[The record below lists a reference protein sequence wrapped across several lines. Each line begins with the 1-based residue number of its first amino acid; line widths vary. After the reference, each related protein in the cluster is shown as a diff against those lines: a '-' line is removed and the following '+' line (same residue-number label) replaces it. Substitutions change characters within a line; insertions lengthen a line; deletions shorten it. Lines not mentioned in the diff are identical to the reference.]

1 MNSPEKIKRIAN
13 KAGGVGGIG
22 DRLPVRPMEAVAALY
37 SEAEETRAPGTD
49 AVANRWREQ
58 RMLHCKGLKR
68 DTANSLW
75 FAQREALSII
85 HSTAH
90 QRLPRLLRRENGAR
104 RTIFQAPG
112 VIGMC
117 MRKHDRVGSQSSH
130 SPQPVESAV
139 DHHAPGAMP
148 DQERRVH
155 TMLAGPHLD
164 LAAGA

>member
-1 MNSPEKIKRIAN
+1 
-13 KAGGVGGIG
+13 
-22 DRLPVRPMEAVAALY
+22 
-37 SEAEETRAPGTD
+37 
-49 AVANRWREQ
+49 
-58 RMLHCKGLKR
+58 MLHCKGLKR

-75 FAQREALSII
+75 FAQREDPAII
-85 HSTAH
+85 HSTAL

-104 RTIFQAPG
+104 RTILQAPG